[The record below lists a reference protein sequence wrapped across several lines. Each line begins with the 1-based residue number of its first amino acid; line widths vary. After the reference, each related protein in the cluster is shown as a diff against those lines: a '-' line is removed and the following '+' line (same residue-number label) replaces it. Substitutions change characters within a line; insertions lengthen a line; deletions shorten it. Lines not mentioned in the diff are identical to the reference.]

1 MNEKDREIALF
12 RLMVLGALA
21 SRDRLPRG
29 ERKIVLQELAS
40 KTYHIPYSKHCR
52 LSYKTIERWYYDWLK
67 GGFDALTPKKRSDQG
82 KSQID
87 KSIQDIILALK
98 KENPRRSLNT
108 IKYLL
113 ETQGAVSKKEVS
125 RASLHRFLK
134 RHKLS
139 TRTITSAPTI
149 ERRSFEAAH
158 AGDIWHGDVLH
169 GPSIVTAQGKRKVY
183 LVSLIDDASR
193 LLTHSAFC
201 FGETALDIEG
211 VLKQSL
217 LRRGIPRKL
226 IIDNG
231 AAYRAKTLQYI
242 CAQLEIR
249 LVYCPPY
256 EPQGKGKLER
266 WHRTFRDQFLSELKL
281 DQIKNI
287 GDLNARL
294 TAWIEQIYHQRPH
307 SSLDDDMTPI
317 DRWRK
322 DLVHVRPL
330 GAFANDI
337 DDYFYYR
344 VKRKV
349 KKDGTATW
357 EGGVFEVP
365 YELVGQSVH
374 LVVDP
379 HKKIALKVESLDGKY
394 LGGIHPLNKLSNC
407 HRKRQRPTSSSTVIQ
422 SNSLVEIALEDYQ
435 KNQIIKPSSNN
446 TDEGEK

>member
-1 MNEKDREIALF
+1 
-12 RLMVLGALA
+12 MVLGSLA
-21 SRDRLPRG
+21 SRDQLIRG
-29 ERKIVLQELAS
+29 ETKNVLQDLAS
-40 KTYHIPYSKHCR
+40 KTYNIPYSRHCR

-67 GGFDALTPKKRSDQG
+67 GGFDALAPKKRSDQG

-87 KSIQDIILALK
+87 TSIQEAILTLK
-98 KENPRRSLNT
+98 KENPCRSLST
-108 IKYLL
+108 IMHLL
-113 ETQGAVSKKEVS
+113 ESQGIVSKKEVS
-125 RASLHRFLK
+125 RASLHRFLQK
-134 RHKLS
+134 QKLS
-139 TRTITSAPTI
+139 KRTLMNSPTI

-169 GPSIVTAQGKRKVY
+169 GPSIQTPRGKRKVY

-217 LRRGIPRKL
+217 LKRGIPRKI

-231 AAYRAKTLQYI
+231 AAYRSKTLQFI

-266 WHRTFRDQFLSELKL
+266 WHRTFRDQFLSELIM

-287 GDLNARL
+287 DDLNARL
-294 TAWIEQIYHQRPH
+294 WAWIEEVYHQRPH
-307 SSLDDDMTPI
+307 SSLDEDMTPI
-317 DRWRK
+317 KRWRK
-322 DLVHVRPL
+322 DIIHVRPL
-330 GAFANDI
+330 GPYANDI
-337 DDYFYYR
+337 DDYFHYR

-349 KKDGTATW
+349 KKDSTVTW
-357 EGGVFEVP
+357 DGAIFEVP
-365 YELVGQSVH
+365 YELAGQSIH

-379 HKKIALKVESLDGKY
+379 HEKTALKVESLEGKY
-394 LGGIHPLNKLSNC
+394 LGAVHPLDKLSNC
-407 HRKRQRPTSSSTVIQ
+407 HRKRQRPVSDNSTTKPVNSVVELALESYQEKYSIQ
-422 SNSLVEIALEDYQ
+422 SC
-435 KNQIIKPSSNN
+435 KNNENKKGN
-446 TDEGEK
+446 